1 MLKAVIIEEFGG
13 PEVMQMVDSQVPPP
27 DSHEV
32 TIRNTSIGLNFI
44 DTYHRSGLYP
54 VELPSHLGIE
64 GSAVVTDLGTDVEGF
79 NSGDRV
85 AYAGIAW

>member
-13 PEVMQMVDSQVPPP
+13 PEVMQMVDSQVSSP

-54 VELPSHLGIE
+54 VELPSHLGVE
-64 GSAVVTDLGTDVEGF
+64 GAAVVTDLGTDVEGF
-79 NSGDRV
+79 NLGDRV